1 MGCSIGDVP
10 AMDALVEG
18 PVNRYTAD
26 INGGIQNGDSAAGNR
41 GRRVAG
47 AGVGL
52 VPFEWVVVGF
62 FVGLFLPSVLLR
74 SLGEE
79 AQVSAGDHCLL
90 LLDCA
95 SAYQVSAYIRWSA
108 SSVTYDFLA
117 DIHFP
122 TLAV

>member
-1 MGCSIGDVP
+1 MGCSIGDIP

-26 INGGIQNGDSAAGNR
+26 INDGIQNGGNAARNR
-41 GRRVAG
+41 GRRIADAG
-47 AGVGL
+47 AGL

-90 LLDCA
+90 LGCV
-95 SAYQVSAYIRWSA
+95 SAYQVSTYI
-108 SSVTYDFLA
+108 
-117 DIHFP
+117 
-122 TLAV
+122 